1 MALNKNTLKADIK
14 NIITEMRSRTE
25 NSDDEFADRL
35 ATAVDTFIKTA
46 TITYQTGLTALN
58 GPVTGTFQG
67 KLE

>member
-1 MALNKNTLKADIK
+1 MGLNKNALKADIK

-35 ATAVDTFIKTA
+35 ASAVDTFVKTA
-46 TITYQTGLTALN
+46 TITYQTGLTAPN